1 MKRREHKKITWVW
14 CLALMGCLVS
24 CGTLRKNNSSPKG
37 KAPKEMVVK
46 TLAPELQRK
55 YDYFF
60 LEGIRQKQKGN
71 YDAAFE
77 LYSHC
82 LSIYPEGAATLYE
95 MAKFYVFLNQPDK
108 AEKALDQ
115 AIEADPTNF
124 WYNQTLAEFYQ
135 GKGQFEKAI
144 TVLEEMSTRF
154 TARLEPLMA
163 LIDLYTRT
171 DNYPQVIHTLNRLEL
186 MDGKSEQISMEKFR
200 IYLSM
205 NDMEKAFQEIEAL
218 VQEYPYDLRYKTILG
233 DIYLD
238 NGKEQQ
244 AYEAYQKILAEE
256 PTYALA
262 MLSLANYYGK
272 TKQDSL
278 CKKQIGKFLLNDG
291 ANSDTKVS
299 LMRRLIIESEKGD
312 KDSLNIANLFT
323 QMLKHKQ
330 TDANLAMLASQYFL
344 NKEMKPQAVE
354 ALHQILTLDP
364 ENTPARLQL
373 LSFALNERNME
384 EVIHLSLPA
393 IEYIPHVL
401 EFYYYGGLAYYQLDK
416 KEESLA
422 LFKKGIGQLNEKS
435 DKNIVSDFYSIM
447 GDLYYSLKMKAESYA
462 AYDSSL
468 VYRKDNV
475 GALNNYAYYLSLDKK
490 ELDKAE
496 EMSHQ
501 SVKAEPKNATYLD
514 TYAWILFEKKKY
526 TEAKIYIDQAM
537 LHGGE
542 ESSVVIEHCGDIYF
556 MNGEREKAHSY
567 WIEAEKKS
575 IQEKE
580 SEKRTEKEL
589 KTLRKKIANKK
600 YFSE

>member
-373 LSFALNERNME
+373 LSFALNEQNME

-447 GDLYYSLKMKAESYA
+447 GDLYYSIKMKAESYA

>member
-373 LSFALNERNME
+373 LSFALNEQNME